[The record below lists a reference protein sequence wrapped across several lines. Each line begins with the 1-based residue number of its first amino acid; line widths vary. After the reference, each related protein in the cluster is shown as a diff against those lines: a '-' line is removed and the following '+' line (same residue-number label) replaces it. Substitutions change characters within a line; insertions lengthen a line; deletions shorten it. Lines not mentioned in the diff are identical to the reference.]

1 MTFTHTAPVGW
12 HMKCFSK
19 IGTQLGG
26 FDPFLPT
33 QSYPAIC
40 VRSEPFLVPR
50 GGRTLLF
57 KGKLTPPLSRNLE
70 QSSIQRL
77 DWTSRSDRDHR
88 QTVYRD
94 REYAKGYRACGGY
107 GTAEVWLME
116 LAWLEAEAAAV
127 LLVLPRIDSIDCRR
141 STVTVEI
148 GQSSLA
154 G

>member
-1 MTFTHTAPVGW
+1 MIF
-12 HMKCFSK
+12 FSDPRR
-19 IGTQLGG
+19 QLGG
-26 FDPFLPT
+26 FDPFRAT
-33 QSYPAIC
+33 QQYPAVC
-40 VRSEPFLVPR
+40 VRSAPVLVPR

-77 DWTSRSDRDHR
+77 DWTTDPIA
-88 QTVYRD
+88 QIVYRD
-94 REYAKGYRACGGY
+94 RQYAKGCRACGGY
-107 GTAEVWLME
+107 GTAEVLLTE

-148 GQSSLA
+148 GQNSLE